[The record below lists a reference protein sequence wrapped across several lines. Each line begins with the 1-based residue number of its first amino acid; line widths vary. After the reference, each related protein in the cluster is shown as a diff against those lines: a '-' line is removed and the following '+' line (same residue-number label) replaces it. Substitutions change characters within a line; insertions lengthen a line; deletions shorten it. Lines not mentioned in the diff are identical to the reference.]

1 MARSVSAGQR
11 SEISDQRLR
20 QGFDPAA
27 GRLPTPVVVQPISRE
42 RFQKIAD
49 HVRGQRAWLSLWN
62 QEGTMTDCDEG
73 AGPFWDSLRGRDQRS
88 EVSDQQAGF
97 VDESRRASGFVD
109 GLREIALSSMESDA
123 GRGSRSSS
131 GSEVR
136 DQRSA
141 SALGTGPDR
150 CPLPSD
156 LFPPGL
162 GPWAPDLGVVAIPV
176 IAGRRRVGCIL
187 AMAVLTER
195 PGEAL
200 ARLCSRCGLD
210 LEHMARLMGRAGR
223 MTPMQL
229 RHTAGTLAFLAGQAR
244 EIEIAADELSILTD
258 NLEHTYEELHLIYEI
273 SRQMGI
279 PQKPTT
285 MVERVGRE
293 VVEVSRA
300 AGIGFALV
308 EHDAHSPGGAAGDRL
323 AVHDGIVQVGE
334 AAPTESALRRLDEI
348 LRPEHSEGPS
358 YLLMNEARQRPELAW
373 AADWL
378 KHLLVLPMRHEGSFL
393 GTMYAVNCKDAGDFT
408 SVDVQL
414 LRAVA
419 DRVTAALQNQ
429 YLYDDLTDLLMGLMH
444 AMVNSVDAKDP
455 YTFGHSERVAFF
467 SRALARAMGMSPTD
481 CERVY
486 LSGLLHDV
494 GKIGVPDAILCKPGK
509 LTQAEFDA
517 LKKHP
522 EIGERILSRV
532 RQIRDLMPGVLYHH
546 ERMDGR
552 GYPQGLVGRDIPLLG
567 RILCLAD
574 SFDAMTTNRTY
585 RAAMPVAL
593 AVAEVRRCAGN
604 QFDPALAE
612 QMVKLDLERL
622 FKQAHAKHRSD
633 TNIGRIGALCAA
645 LSGFSTR
652 SADVTD

>member
-1 MARSVSAGQR
+1 MATRVLS
-11 SEISDQRLR
+11 IPHH
-20 QGFDPAA
+20 DPAA
-27 GRLPTPVVVQPISRE
+27 GRLPTPIVVHPIGRE

-49 HVRGQRAWLSLWN
+49 QARAQRAWLSLWN
-62 QEGTMTDCDEG
+62 QEGLMTACDEQS
-73 AGPFWDSLRGRDQRS
+73 GPFWDSLRG
-88 EVSDQQAGF
+88 AGTRF
-97 VDESRRASGFVD
+97 VDV
-109 GLREIALSSMESDA
+109 LRGIALSSMEQEGA
-123 GRGSRSSS
+123 
-131 GSEVR
+131 
-136 DQRSA
+136 A
-141 SALGTGPDR
+141 K
-150 CPLPSD
+150 LPAATD
-156 LFPPGL
+156 IAKM
-162 GPWAPDLGVVAIPV
+162 GPWEPELGVASIPV
-176 IAGRRRVGCIL
+176 MARRRCVGCIL
-187 AMAVLTER
+187 AVAVLTER
-195 PGEAL
+195 PGEAF
-200 ARLCSRCGLD
+200 ARLCSQCGLD
-210 LEHMARLMGRAGR
+210 LEHMVRLMGRAGR
-223 MTPMQL
+223 MTPVQL
-229 RHTAGTLAFLAGQAR
+229 RHVAGTMSFLAEQAR
-244 EIEIAADELSILTD
+244 ENEIAADELSVLTD

-279 PQKPTT
+279 PQNPAA
-285 MVERVGRE
+285 MAERVGRE
-293 VVEVSRA
+293 VLEVSRA
-300 AGIGFALV
+300 AGIGFVLV
-308 EHDAHSPGGAAGDRL
+308 EHGAPSGGGRARPRAD
-323 AVHDGIVQVGE
+323 VDDEIVQVGRV
-334 AAPTESALRRLDEI
+334 APTESGLRRLDVL
-348 LRPEHSEGPS
+348 LRPEHSEGPG
-358 YLLMNEARQRPELAW
+358 YVLMNEACLQPELAW
-373 AADWL
+373 ASDWL

-467 SRALARAMGMSPTD
+467 SRALAHAMGMSPTD

-509 LTQAEFDA
+509 LTQSEFDA

-593 AVAEVRRCAGN
+593 AVAEIRRCSGN

-622 FKQAHAKHRSD
+622 YKQAHAKHRSD

-645 LSGFSTR
+645 LSGFSR
-652 SADVTD
+652 AAEDVAK